1 MKHLR
6 LIITIALFISCA
18 LQSFA
23 VDEYY
28 LNKAESYRRDAEYYF
43 EKAKGY
49 ERDAEYYSKRAQ
61 NYYREAEYYA
71 KKQDYDRVKT
81 YQN

>member
-49 ERDAEYYSKRAQ
+49 DKINSCIAISLQWENVKNTILERKI
-61 NYYREAEYYA
+61 
-71 KKQDYDRVKT
+71 
-81 YQN
+81 

>member
-28 LNKAESYRRDAEYYF
+28 LNKAESY
-43 EKAKGY
+43 
-49 ERDAEYYSKRAQ
+49 
-61 NYYREAEYYA
+61 
-71 KKQDYDRVKT
+71 
-81 YQN
+81 